1 MSKRV
6 AQPALSKAVPVL
18 FTSSSAI
25 LASLLP
31 RRVEVILPLITVPMD
46 NIKSRLRVVG
56 AFMGLG
62 LALSSRLEAGSG
74 RR

>member
-1 MSKRV
+1 MF
-6 AQPALSKAVPVL
+6 A
-18 FTSSSAI
+18 T
-25 LASLLP
+25 LLP
-31 RRVEVILPLITVPMD
+31 RRVEVILLLITVHMD
-46 NIKSRLRVVG
+46 NIKSRLRGVG